1 MWRHVYRWAINPE
14 VFLDAANLRDLV
26 RQAGLAG
33 PEGEAAFAAP
43 AAGDLD
49 AARARLDEA
58 VEGARASLAGLV
70 GSARSQETGAQ
81 DAGKRIEETL
91 IGQSA
96 PFASALGAWLQGLSA
111 PGVFE
116 DETHLEIL
124 ALLADDV
131 GVGKPEAS
139 RADAFRLLARRAGLP
154 DVAGGPRDLVAVRE
168 IQDVAFRFPAVL
180 FALSR
185 RSDAFAPELA
195 GIDLAL
201 RTMGVAPAFSAL
213 AALREMPELP
223 QLDLARALTDEAL
236 PKGHTP
242 LSLSLGIAARYA
254 VPEAARRV
262 AEGFAWGARGILG
275 AAREIEELAA
285 TAVDPR
291 LAMALLVRER
301 AREAA
306 VYHQTYKLE
315 GKTLDAWFVEAQDD
329 PLPLVDALAR
339 SKLVRPSDPDRSAL
353 IGTLIRPNGPMF
365 RIFRAEDVAVIR
377 RWIASLA
384 EPRAADA
391 AEAPA
396 RLPLDV
402 LAPRRGPIAAGD
414 AALGAVPATIR
425 DAYHLLQGRAL
436 APRTRAFALDYARF
450 WLDAARRSIDAT
462 ERSLPADWSPGRVR
476 AWLLDSHDKNADTF
490 EQHREDAMPSR
501 EDVIRETLQ
510 LAPLT
515 LIDGAWLQG
524 FTETSLAATRVGFP
538 LFETYWDELGNG
550 DWTINHPKIYREVL
564 AAMDIRLPPTGSRA
578 FADSPLLEDASFR
591 LPVYWLCLGKFPTTL
606 RPEILGMNLAM
617 ELSGVG
623 GAYRSARRFLKHYG
637 FPTLFVD
644 LHNTIDNVSTGHSA
658 WAADAIDA
666 YMLAVGE
673 IDDPEPHWE
682 RVRAGYESL
691 APIVKRPAEL
701 DYFRKGAP
709 AAAGT
714 PSAFELLHHAPV
726 RAPAREAEHA

>member
-26 RQAGLAG
+26 RQAGLSG
-33 PEGEAAFAAP
+33 PDGEAAFATP
-43 AAGDLD
+43 AAAGLED
-49 AARARLDEA
+49 ARARLVAA

-70 GSARSQETGAQ
+70 GSARAQ
-81 DAGKRIEETL
+81 DGGDAGRRIEETL
-91 IGQSA
+91 VGQSA
-96 PFASALGAWLQGLSA
+96 PFAAALGAWLQGLSA

-116 DETHLEIL
+116 DETHLKIL

-131 GVGKPEAS
+131 GVGRPEAS

-154 DVAGGPRDLVAVRE
+154 DVAGSPRDLVALRE

-201 RTMGVAPAFSAL
+201 RTTGLAPAFSAL
-213 AALREMPELP
+213 AALREVPELA

-242 LSLSLGIAARYA
+242 LTLSLWIAARHA
-254 VPEAARRV
+254 DPEAVRRV

-275 AAREIEELAA
+275 ATREIEELAA

-306 VYHQTYKLE
+306 VYHQAYTLE
-315 GKTLDAWFVEAQDD
+315 GRTLDAWFEEAGDD

-339 SKLVRPSDPDRSAL
+339 SKLVRPTDPDRSAL

-384 EPRAADA
+384 EPRPADGPD
-391 AEAPA
+391 APA
-396 RLPLDV
+396 RLPLEV
-402 LAPRRGPIAAGD
+402 LAPRRGPISAGD
-414 AALGAVPATIR
+414 ATLGAVPATIR

-450 WLDAARRSIDAT
+450 WLDAARRSIDVT
-462 ERSLPADWSPGRVR
+462 DRSLPADWSPGRVR
-476 AWLLDSHDKNADTF
+476 AWLLDSHDKNASAF
-490 EQHREDAMPSR
+490 EQHRGDAMPTR
-501 EDVIRETLQ
+501 EEVIRETLQ

-524 FTETSLAATRVGFP
+524 FTETTLAATRVGFP
-538 LFETYWDELGNG
+538 LFATYWDELGNG
-550 DWTINHPKIYREVL
+550 DWDINHPKIYREVL
-564 AAMDIRLPPTGSRA
+564 AAMDIRLPPTGARA
-578 FADSPLLEDASFR
+578 FADSPLIEDASFR
-591 LPVYWLCLGKFPTTL
+591 LPVYWLCLGKFPVTL

-691 APIVKRPAEL
+691 APIVKRPSEL

-709 AAAGT
+709 ASAGAPAA
-714 PSAFELLHHAPV
+714 FDLLHHAPV